1 MFNRWTDDPINQ
13 GLHANPNGVRQGGS
27 VHEILSDE
35 TRYQLLKYLENNPSA
50 SQRALARE
58 FNISLGKVNY
68 CVKALVDRGWVKVQ
82 RFRRS
87 NNKMAY
93 VYKITPKG
101 IEAKAEATVRFLNRK
116 LTEYENLQAEIES
129 LREEAQQLGVS
140 E

>member
-1 MFNRWTDDPINQ
+1 M
-13 GLHANPNGVRQGGS
+13 
-27 VHEILSDE
+27 HEILSDE